1 MKVISKV
8 LPHCRFIA
16 LLFLFGLPAAG
27 NATEEPESVIQK
39 TATNLIEIFK
49 TQTITG
55 GKEQIKQIVDEVL
68 SPVIDFRRIAYRSM
82 GKYYKRASPQQ
93 FLAFTEAVQISLI
106 NTYSG
111 PLLDSDAQ
119 ELAKKLSVEIY
130 GAKTIEG
137 RRSRKVVSTWLK
149 VGSTEKYDVVYY
161 MYLNTKKDLWL
172 VENVSVEGI
181 DIGINFRNQYQRLI
195 SENRG
200 DIDKVTEIWAKSKV
214 EG

>member
-1 MKVISKV
+1 MKVISKM
-8 LPHCRFIA
+8 LPRCRLIA
-16 LLFLFGLPAAG
+16 LLFLFGLPVSG
-27 NATEEPESVIQK
+27 NATEEPEAVIQK
-39 TATNLIEIFK
+39 AATDLIEIFK
-49 TQTITG
+49 TQPITG

-111 PLLDSDAQ
+111 PLLESDAQ

-137 RRSRKVVSTWLK
+137 RSRRKIVSTWLK

-161 MYLNTKKDLWL
+161 MYLNTKKELWL

-200 DIDKVTEIWAKSKV
+200 DLDKVTEIWAKSKI

>member
-1 MKVISKV
+1 MKAISKM
-8 LPHCRFIA
+8 LPHCRLIA
-16 LLFLFGLPAAG
+16 LLFLIGLPAPG

-39 TATNLIEIFK
+39 AATDLIEIFK
-49 TQTITG
+49 TQPITG

-111 PLLDSDAQ
+111 PLLESDAQ

-130 GAKTIEG
+130 RSKTIEG
-137 RRSRKVVSTWLK
+137 RSRRKIVSTWLK

-161 MYLNTKKDLWL
+161 MYLNTKKELWL

-200 DIDKVTEIWAKSKV
+200 DLDKVTEIWAKSKI